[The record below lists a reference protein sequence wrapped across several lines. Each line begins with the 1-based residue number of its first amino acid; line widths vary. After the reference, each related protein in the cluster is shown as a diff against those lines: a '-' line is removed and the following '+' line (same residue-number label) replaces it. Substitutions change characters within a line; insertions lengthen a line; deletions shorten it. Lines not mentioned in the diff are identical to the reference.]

1 MCERY
6 FHNMAILHFPLKSS
20 LRESEEAA
28 AERTVAEA
36 CEAGKNGC
44 QEEMALFI
52 LSA

>member
-1 MCERY
+1 MCEGY
-6 FHNMAILHFPLKSS
+6 FHSMAALHFPGKS
-20 LRESEEAA
+20 RPRASEGAA

-36 CEAGKNGC
+36 CEAGKKGC